1 MIWGNSTTNKE
12 MIVEAAE
19 EGHLEVEDEEVHLE
33 PGEANSEH
41 PKYSFNL
48 TDCLEY
54 LSLEDLKIP

>member
-1 MIWGNSTTNKE
+1 